1 MTKAKTQPE
10 PPTQEKERSGLDGF
24 IHHQGKAIEE
34 TGKAFASLLPK
45 DFRSHVGKAVDECR
59 ASWEVLADGV
69 IDTVES
75 GLDRLRSKSKE
86 DEDTTK
92 VKVEVE

>member
-10 PPTQEKERSGLDGF
+10 PPPQEKQRSGLDGF
-24 IHHQGKAIEE
+24 VHHQGKAIEE
-34 TGKAFASLLPK
+34 TGKAFVSLLPK

-75 GLDRLRSKSKE
+75 GLNRLRSKPKE